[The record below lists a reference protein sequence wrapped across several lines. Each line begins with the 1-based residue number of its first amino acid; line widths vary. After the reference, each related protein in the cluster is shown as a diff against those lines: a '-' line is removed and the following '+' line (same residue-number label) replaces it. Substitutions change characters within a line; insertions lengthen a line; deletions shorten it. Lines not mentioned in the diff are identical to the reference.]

1 MPLIPLSWLGQHV
14 DLSAAPTAAALAA
27 ALVKVGI
34 EEEAIVP
41 PAVTGPLVVGR
52 VLTLVKE
59 THKNGKTV
67 NYCRVDVGEHNDA
80 PGTGKEPS
88 ELPSRGIVCGAH
100 NFVEGDFVVVS
111 LPGTVLPG
119 PFPIAARKTYGHTSD
134 GMICSGRELGL
145 SDDHEGIIV
154 LTQMFPGR
162 DFVPGED
169 AISLLGLG
177 EEVLEVNITPD
188 RGYCFSMRGLAR
200 EYAHSTGAAF
210 TDPGLAEVSAKRVG
224 FGLDDAASAEFSP
237 AAGGEDGALFGVKV
251 DDVSPIYGK
260 VGCDVF
266 TTRVVRGIDPS
277 APTPAWMADRLRLAG
292 MRPISLA
299 VDVTNYVMLDL
310 GQPLHAYDLDKLS
323 APLVV
328 RRAVAGEKFETLD
341 GLERTLHEQD
351 LLITDSPDGA
361 LGSRIQG
368 LAGVMGGAASEVSES
383 TTDVLVEAAHFDPV
397 SIARAARRHK
407 LPSEAAKRFERGV
420 DPNLPAVASQAVVD
434 LLVEYGGGVAEPAYL
449 QVGGAVAASAIEFP
463 LSEVARLTG
472 LELADERI
480 VALLEEIGCTVE
492 GEGAVRAVTPPSW
505 RSDLTGPAHFVEEVA
520 RLEGY
525 EAIASVVPAAPAGAG
540 LSPEQKIRREIGML
554 LAGSGLTEV
563 MSDPFVAGD
572 DAALGLA
579 EGDARCQRLRLA
591 NPLADDAPFL
601 RSSLLET
608 LLGTVRR
615 NVARGMADLALFE
628 MGLVPQA
635 ATAQGHAPV
644 AGGQRPDEQTL
655 AVLLAATPRQPLK
668 LAAVFTGQAVAAGPL
683 SAARAYDWADAV
695 QTARNV
701 AAVAGARIEVRG
713 VEMAPWHPGRCAELS
728 VGQTVVGYAGELHP
742 RVVEGFGLPERACAL
757 ELDLSALLEA
767 RPREVVRTT
776 PVSTFP
782 VAKEDFAFVVPAE
795 LPAQELL
802 DCVRAAAGDL
812 AEDVRLF
819 DVYTGASVGEGKK
832 SLAVSVRLRAADKTL
847 TNEDLA
853 DSRARIIQVAQ
864 EQLGAVLR

>member
-14 DLSAAPTAAALAA
+14 DLSAAPDAQALAA

-88 ELPSRGIVCGAH
+88 EVPSRGIVCGAH

-145 SDDHEGIIV
+145 SDEHDGIIV
-154 LTQMFPGR
+154 LTEVFPGR
-162 DFVPGED
+162 EFTPGQD

-177 EEVLEVNITPD
+177 EEVLEVNVTPD

-210 TDPGLAEVSAKRVG
+210 TDPGLAPVRAQRVLVG
-224 FGLDDAASAEFSP
+224 GDDV
-237 AAGGEDGALFGVKV
+237 AAGAAAAGAEAVDGLFGVQLA
-251 DDVSPIYGK
+251 DEAPIHGK
-260 VGCDVF
+260 PGCDVF
-266 TTRVVRGIDPS
+266 TTRIVRGIDPS

-310 GQPLHAYDLDKLS
+310 GQPLHAYDLGKLA

-328 RRAVAGEKFETLD
+328 RRAEAGERFTTLD
-341 GLERTLHEQD
+341 GVERTLDAQD
-351 LLITDSPDGA
+351 LLITDSPNGA

-368 LAGVMGGAASEVSES
+368 LAGVMGGAASEVSAT

-397 SIARAARRHK
+397 SVARTARRHK

-420 DPNLPAVASQAVVD
+420 DPLLPAVASQAVVD
-434 LLVEYGGGVAEPAYL
+434 LLVEYGGGTAEGAYL
-449 QVGGAVAASAIEFP
+449 QVGEPSLPSAVDFP
-463 LSEVARLTG
+463 LAEVERLTG
-472 LELADERI
+472 LQLGEERI
-480 VALLEEIGCTVE
+480 VELLEEIGATVT
-492 GEGAVRAVTPPSW
+492 GQGGVRSVTPPSW
-505 RSDLTGPAHFVEEVA
+505 RSDLSGPAHFVEEVA

-525 EAIASVVPAAPAGAG
+525 DAIASVVPAAPAGAG
-540 LSPEQKIRREIGML
+540 LSVEQRIRREIGLL
-554 LAGSGLTEV
+554 LAGAGLTEV
-563 MSDPFVAGD
+563 MTDPFVAGD

-579 EGDARCQRLRLA
+579 EGDERRLRLRLA

-608 LLGTVRR
+608 LLGAVRR
-615 NVARGMADLALFE
+615 NVARGMQDLALFE
-628 MGLVPQA
+628 LGLVPVA
-635 ATAQGHAPV
+635 ATAKGNAPV
-644 AGGQRPDEQTL
+644 AGGARPDEQTL
-655 AVLLAATPRQPLK
+655 AGLLAATPRQPLK
-668 LAAVFTGQAVAAGPL
+668 LAAVFTGLAVQAGPL

-695 QTARNV
+695 QTAREV
-701 AAVAGARIEVRG
+701 ARVAGAQLEVRG

-728 VGQTVVGYAGELHP
+728 VDGAVVGHAGELHP
-742 RVVEGFGLPERACAL
+742 RVVEGFGLPDRACAL
-757 ELDLSALLEA
+757 ELDLSLLLDK
-767 RPREVVRTT
+767 RPREVVKTV

-782 VAKEDFAFVVPAE
+782 VAKEDFAFVVPADMPVARVLE
-795 LPAQELL
+795 
-802 DCVRAAAGDL
+802 CVRAAAGEL

-819 DVYTGASVGEGKK
+819 DVYTGASVGDGNK
-832 SLAVSVRLRAADKTL
+832 SVAVAVRLRAANKTL
-847 TNEDLA
+847 TNEELA
-853 DSRARIIQVAQ
+853 EARAGIIAAA
-864 EQLGAVLR
+864 EQRLGARLR